1 MEESGNYLIKG
12 TTHETASRIWG
23 DKKITLLAEIV
34 GVLSW
39 IPGAS
44 PKYRQVLWLEPVGL
58 VFAISKKKIKCKIK
72 TIVTSILYRIFKLLV
87 G

>member
-1 MEESGNYLIKG
+1 VEESGNYLIKG

-44 PKYRQVLWLEPVGL
+44 PKHRQVLWLEPVWVG
-58 VFAISKKKIKCKIK
+58 FRHFEKKR
-72 TIVTSILYRIFKLLV
+72 SNAKLRP
-87 G
+87 